1 MWTFAIGILV
11 ILGLV
16 ALLAGG
22 RAPRRRRL
30 TRAATVGAAGL
41 AGLAAYAFV
50 GEPGRADEP
59 FAARADEL
67 QGRNP
72 AEMSREEVLVRLQIL
87 KQERPDD
94 PAPHYFTGQL
104 LVDEGR
110 EEEAL
115 RAFQSALRRDGEY
128 VPALVGMADAF
139 VQLSKGEITRE
150 AAQLYGQSF
159 AIDQTQVR
167 SGFLAGLRFWRQG
180 NREQARAVW
189 DSMMAIFPE
198 GDERRRELGSYIAT
212 LEAREA
218 AVPDE

>member
-1 MWTFAIGILV
+1 MWTYAIGILV

-22 RAPRRRRL
+22 RAPRIKRL
-30 TRAATVGAAGL
+30 KRAALVGAAGL
-41 AGLAAYAFV
+41 IGLTSYAFI

-67 QGRNP
+67 ESRDPSQ
-72 AEMSREEVLVRLQIL
+72 MSREEVLVRLQLL

-94 PAPHYFTGQL
+94 PAPHYFTAQL
-104 LVDEGR
+104 LVEEGR

-115 RAFQSALRRDGEY
+115 RAFQSALRRDAEF

-139 VQLSKGEITRE
+139 VQLSQGEITRE

-159 AIDQTQVR
+159 AIDQSQVR
-167 SGFLAGLRFWRQG
+167 AGFLAGLRFWRQG
-180 NREQARAVW
+180 DQAQARAVW
-189 DSMMAIFPE
+189 DSMMTLFPE
-198 GDERRRELGSYIAT
+198 GDERRRELASYIST
-212 LEAREA
+212 LEALEVGERE
-218 AVPDE
+218 